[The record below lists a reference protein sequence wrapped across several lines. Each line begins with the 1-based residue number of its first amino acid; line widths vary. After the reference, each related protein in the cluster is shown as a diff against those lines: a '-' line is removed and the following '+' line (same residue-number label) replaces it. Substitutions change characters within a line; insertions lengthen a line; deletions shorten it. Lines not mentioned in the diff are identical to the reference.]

1 MRPFLHRYGTH
12 CCAEQVDT
20 TEGCPKIDLF
30 TFKGAPYRLIIWSR
44 AIGRNE
50 TILDCFMSLLLL
62 TYWLSLVYEVKKY
75 KIKALFALG
84 GLWNMETSFRI
95 FLWIQKPWT
104 FFHQS
109 YITAPNGQKVW
120 FITCLLRL
128 FCSSFTFKSLIL
140 CVKIFRN
147 NQILYQVTCKT
158 FSPLL

>member
-1 MRPFLHRYGTH
+1 
-12 CCAEQVDT
+12 
-20 TEGCPKIDLF
+20 
-30 TFKGAPYRLIIWSR
+30 
-44 AIGRNE
+44 
-50 TILDCFMSLLLL
+50 MSLLLL

-95 FLWIQKPWT
+95 FLWILKPWT

-147 NQILYQVTCKT
+147 NQIVFPFVSGYCCSLRNSGNKYTNKT
-158 FSPLL
+158 FCYSQRFVSSFRSKIIAIRKLACL